1 MENLTYK
8 EKKTV
13 IIKFVLSILLLIIV
27 AIIGILI

>member
-13 IIKFVLSILLLIIV
+13 IIKFVLSILLLIVV